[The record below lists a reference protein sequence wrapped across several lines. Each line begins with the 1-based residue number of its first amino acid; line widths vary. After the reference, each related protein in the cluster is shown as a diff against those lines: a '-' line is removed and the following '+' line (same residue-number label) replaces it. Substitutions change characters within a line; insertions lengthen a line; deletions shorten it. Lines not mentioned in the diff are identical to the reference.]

1 VDTDIIEKNCH
12 VRHIFACQ
20 LGQQEFVGENL
31 VEPVFAAGLDRPD
44 DFYE

>member
-12 VRHIFACQ
+12 VRHI
-20 LGQQEFVGENL
+20 FVGENL